1 MDKHDQGWVL
11 AVCISEVRGIAKH
24 PVESIR
30 LIPGHGIQGDAH
42 AGNWHRQ
49 VSLLAQESVDKLQSE
64 ITLQLKPG
72 DFAENI
78 LTRGIDLKSL
88 PVGTRLRL
96 GGGLGEV
103 TQIGKECHNDCA
115 IRRQVGDCCMP
126 REGIFLRVLEEGEV
140 CPGDPIALAAPDDRT

>member
-1 MDKHDQGWVL
+1 MAEVL
-11 AVCISEVRGIAKH
+11 AVCISEVRGTSKH
-24 PVESIR
+24 PVDFVH
-30 LIPGHGIQGDAH
+30 LIPGHGIEGDAH

-49 VSLLAQESVDKLQSE
+49 VSLLAQESVDRLQSK

-72 DFAENI
+72 DFAENV

-96 GGGLGEV
+96 GTALGEV

-115 IRRQVGDCCMP
+115 IRQQVGDCCMP
-126 REGIFLRVLEEGEV
+126 REGIFLRVLEEGDLR
-140 CPGDPIALAAPDDRT
+140 PGDEIRLAEE